1 MYVHISLIAFSCVI
15 LIFPLD
21 LLISVLV
28 IHPPFHSL
36 GSAYLCDPWLHC
48 WFGLK
53 GRCVTA
59 KLLSLNIK
67 IMNELQSK
75 NNRNKLIVLILM
87 EHLLCASTRHF
98 TDNNLLDLDSN
109 NYEMR
114 KLKNR
119 KVVTCFSDCK
129 E

>member
-1 MYVHISLIAFSCVI
+1 M
-15 LIFPLD
+15 
-21 LLISVLV
+21 
-28 IHPPFHSL
+28 
-36 GSAYLCDPWLHC
+36 
-48 WFGLK
+48 
-53 GRCVTA
+53 TA